1 LSNDDGPQ
9 KSGSSLATI
18 IGMTSS
24 TSGAEHPRPGR
35 MQSIFRIVLGLF
47 LLGAGI
53 GHLTFARVAFQAQV
67 PDFVPLSKDT
77 VVLLSGVV
85 EVFVALCVIFV
96 ERYRVQIGG
105 LLALF
110 FVLVFPGN
118 IAQWLHHRSAFG
130 LDTDAKRF
138 ARLFFQPVLVIWALW
153 STGAWS
159 AYRQRNE

>member
-1 LSNDDGPQ
+1 
-9 KSGSSLATI
+9 
-18 IGMTSS
+18 MTNP
-24 TSGAEHPRPGR
+24 EHPRPRGR
-35 MQSIFRIVLGLF
+35 QRVFRILLGLL

-53 GHLTFARVAFQAQV
+53 GHLTFARAAFQAQV

-85 EVFVALCVIFV
+85 EVLAALSVIFL
-96 ERYRVQIGG
+96 ERYRVWLGG

-118 IAQWLHHRSAFG
+118 IAQWVHHRNAFG
-130 LDTDAKRF
+130 LDTDTKRV
-138 ARLFFQPVLVIWALW
+138 ARLFFQPALVIWALW

-159 AYRQRNE
+159 AYRQHREQIQKTPE

>member
-1 LSNDDGPQ
+1 
-9 KSGSSLATI
+9 
-18 IGMTSS
+18 
-24 TSGAEHPRPGR
+24 
-35 MQSIFRIVLGLF
+35 MQRSFRILLGLF

-53 GHLTFARVAFQAQV
+53 GHLTFARTAFQSQV

-85 EVFVALCVIFV
+85 EVLVALTVIFL
-96 ERYRVQIGG
+96 ERYRVWVGG

-118 IAQWLHHRSAFG
+118 IAQWVHHRNAFG
-130 LDTDAKRF
+130 LDTDTKRV
-138 ARLFFQPVLVIWALW
+138 ARLFFQPLLVIWALW

-159 AYRQRNE
+159 AYRQHREQKQQTR